1 MERVLLIMRV
11 VAECFP
17 TKHTTL
23 QKTLLKSA
31 RNFVLRKA
39 TSTVVL
45 SIQKNAFVETTFPR
59 NLPKDN
65 LTVTW
70 IAVETSLK
78 SAEAETELMF
88 TTLQVPRNYYISN

>member
-31 RNFVLRKA
+31 RSFVLRKA
-39 TSTVVL
+39 TSTLVL
-45 SIQKNAFVETTFPR
+45 SIQKNAFVETIVLRKLHPG
-59 NLPKDN
+59 K

-70 IAVETSLK
+70 VAVETRLK
-78 SAEAETELMF
+78 SAVAETD
-88 TTLQVPRNYYISN
+88 

>member
-1 MERVLLIMRV
+1 MWTMRV

-17 TKHTTL
+17 TKHTIR
-23 QKTLLKSA
+23 QKTPLKSA
-31 RNFVLRKA
+31 KSFVLRKA
-39 TSTVVL
+39 TSTLVL

-78 SAEAETELMF
+78 SAVVETELMF

>member
-1 MERVLLIMRV
+1 MWTMRV
-11 VAECFP
+11 VTECSL
-17 TKHTTL
+17 TKHTIHQRTP
-23 QKTLLKSA
+23 LKSA
-31 RNFVLRKA
+31 RSSVLRKA
-39 TSTVVL
+39 TSTLVL

-78 SAEAETELMF
+78 SAVVETELMF
-88 TTLQVPRNYYISN
+88 TTLQVPRNYYIWN